1 MKYTYQEYCYY
12 YTSRHCN
19 KKITKKKNEKMGI
32 GNK

>member
-19 KKITKKKNEKMGI
+19 KKITKKNEKMGI